1 MVWCFVWSLVDQD
14 LPDVSIDLHD
24 GVAVVDDELVF
35 VLPWFVGQDFLVD
48 ANGFILLIFEVG
60 RYPVRRSSKILS

>member
-1 MVWCFVWSLVDQD
+1 VVWCFVWSLVDQD

-60 RYPVRRSSKILS
+60 RDPVGRSSKILS

>member
-60 RYPVRRSSKILS
+60 RDPVGRSSKILS

>member
-1 MVWCFVWSLVDQD
+1 VDQD

-24 GVAVVDDELVF
+24 GVTVVDDELVF

-48 ANGFILLIFEVG
+48 SNGFILLIFEVG

>member
-48 ANGFILLIFEVG
+48 ANRFILLIFEVG
-60 RYPVRRSSKILS
+60 RDPVGRSSKILS

>member
-1 MVWCFVWSLVDQD
+1 VVWCFVWSLVDQD

-48 ANGFILLIFEVG
+48 TNGFILLIFEVG
-60 RYPVRRSSKILS
+60 RDPVRRSSKVLS

>member
-1 MVWCFVWSLVDQD
+1 MIWRFVWSLVDQD

-48 ANGFILLIFEVG
+48 ANGFIFLIFEVG
-60 RYPVRRSSKILS
+60 RDPVGRSSKILS

>member
-35 VLPWFVGQDFLVD
+35 VLPWFVGHDFLVD

-60 RYPVRRSSKILS
+60 RDPVRRSSKILS

>member
-60 RYPVRRSSKILS
+60 RDPVRRSSKILS